1 MSGMI
6 VGGFI
11 PSTPQ
16 YVNEN
21 IPGLPAI
28 ADMTNKVRFLSC
40 DCPLLLEINETPL
53 SKLMQILQF
62 RYTRNFNINFYSGA
76 DRFGKYCV
84 KHIKG
89 FIVQQ
94 HP

>member
-1 MSGMI
+1 MLGMI

-28 ADMTNKVRFLSC
+28 ADMTNKVRFSLCMLFKRS
-40 DCPLLLEINETPL
+40 
-53 SKLMQILQF
+53 F
-62 RYTRNFNINFYSGA
+62 WRNFSLRRLWKPIEPETGSGL
-76 DRFGKYCV
+76 
-84 KHIKG
+84 IK
-89 FIVQQ
+89 
-94 HP
+94 